1 MIAVTFENST
11 YCGAD
16 CTTCVRKEMKNVN
29 QNMPDDL
36 FCSIIDQLKD
46 WNKGRIEAISFVGN
60 GDPLMDAHVIEKFR
74 YIKEHTSFKI
84 HLTNTCHM
92 LKGNILD
99 GVCEYVDT
107 LKISHYGFSEETFKK
122 VHGGVLKYDEIVA
135 QIEELLRR
143 EKRPRVCMSFL
154 LIDENRHEIEPWIA
168 YWKGRCDEIDAW
180 TPHNWAGIYQKSTK
194 HDVQKSCGRV
204 GRDYS
209 IHVDGKVS
217 ACCLDACENLL
228 IGDLKVQTWQDIV
241 EGDELKRIA
250 RLHDCLDFEA
260 CGICADCDLT
270 YDRTDALIYTSN
282 PNKKVGMK
290 AGYEFNAVDFT
301 KKM

>member
-16 CTTCVRKEMKNVN
+16 CTTCVRKEMQNVN

-92 LKGNILD
+92 LKGNI
-99 GVCEYVDT
+99 
-107 LKISHYGFSEETFKK
+107 
-122 VHGGVLKYDEIVA
+122 
-135 QIEELLRR
+135 
-143 EKRPRVCMSFL
+143 
-154 LIDENRHEIEPWIA
+154 
-168 YWKGRCDEIDAW
+168 
-180 TPHNWAGIYQKSTK
+180 
-194 HDVQKSCGRV
+194 
-204 GRDYS
+204 
-209 IHVDGKVS
+209 
-217 ACCLDACENLL
+217 LDACENLL